1 MLEGLVEAAPEGM
14 LDVVPDTSSPEV
26 PLVPRL
32 LLGEAPPGKSDDDP
46 LV

>member
-1 MLEGLVEAAPEGM
+1 MLVGLVEAAPEGI
-14 LDVVPDTSSPEV
+14 LDVVPDADV

-32 LLGEAPPGKSDDDP
+32 LPEEAPPGKSEDDS